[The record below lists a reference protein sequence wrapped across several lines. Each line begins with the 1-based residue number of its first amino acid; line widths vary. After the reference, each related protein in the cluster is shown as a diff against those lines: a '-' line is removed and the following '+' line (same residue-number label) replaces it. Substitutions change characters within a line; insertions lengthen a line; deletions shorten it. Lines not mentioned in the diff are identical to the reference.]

1 MILPAK
7 KWMYII
13 AHAQYADGK
22 PDTKQQ
28 NLTIALCAAHIKEIT
43 AMANEQNLRPCEH
56 KFTQEEAKKG
66 AQKSAEARRK
76 KRDLKLAMQALL
88 EADIKDKK
96 TGDVMSGAEAIAVAQ
111 YRKALKGD
119 AKAFELIR
127 DTSGQKPVEK
137 VEQVN
142 IDGEY
147 LDKVNELKAFF
158 NEEQGNS

>member
-1 MILPAK
+1 
-7 KWMYII
+7 
-13 AHAQYADGK
+13 
-22 PDTKQQ
+22 
-28 NLTIALCAAHIKEIT
+28 
-43 AMANEQNLRPCEH
+43 MANEQNLIPT
-56 KFTQEEAKKG
+56 TQRSESEARENSRKG
-66 AQKSAEARRK
+66 GIASGEARRK

-88 EADIKDKK
+88 EADVKDKR
-96 TGDVMSGAEAIAVAQ
+96 TGETMSGAEAIALAQ

-147 LDKVNELKAFF
+147 VDKINELKAFF
-158 NEEQGNS
+158 NGEEQQTDNTTNQGESK

>member
-1 MILPAK
+1 
-7 KWMYII
+7 
-13 AHAQYADGK
+13 
-22 PDTKQQ
+22 
-28 NLTIALCAAHIKEIT
+28 
-43 AMANEQNLRPCEH
+43 MANKEDNLKPFTSEQSR
-56 KFTQEEAKKG
+56 EEAAKNGSKG
-66 AQKSAEARRK
+66 GKASGEARRK

-88 EADIKDKK
+88 EADVKDKR
-96 TGDVMSGAEAIAVAQ
+96 TGETMSGAEAIALAQ

-147 LDKVNELKAFF
+147 VDKINELKAFF
-158 NEEQGNS
+158 NGEEQRTDNTTNQGESK

>member
-1 MILPAK
+1 
-7 KWMYII
+7 
-13 AHAQYADGK
+13 
-22 PDTKQQ
+22 
-28 NLTIALCAAHIKEIT
+28 
-43 AMANEQNLRPCEH
+43 MANEQNLKPCEH

-88 EADIKDKK
+88 EADVKDKR
-96 TGDVMSGAEAIAVAQ
+96 TGETMSGAEAIALAQ

-147 LDKVNELKAFF
+147 VDKINELKAFF
-158 NEEQGNS
+158 NGEEQRTDNTTNQGESK

>member
-1 MILPAK
+1 
-7 KWMYII
+7 
-13 AHAQYADGK
+13 
-22 PDTKQQ
+22 
-28 NLTIALCAAHIKEIT
+28 
-43 AMANEQNLRPCEH
+43 MANEQNLRPCEH

-88 EADIKDKK
+88 EADIKDKR
-96 TGDVMSGAEAIAVAQ
+96 TGETMSGAEAIALAQ
-111 YRKALKGD
+111 YRKAMKGD
-119 AKAFELIR
+119 AKAFELVR

-147 LDKVNELKAFF
+147 LDKISELRAFF
-158 NEEQGNS
+158 DGEEQQTDNTTNQGESK

>member
-1 MILPAK
+1 
-7 KWMYII
+7 
-13 AHAQYADGK
+13 
-22 PDTKQQ
+22 
-28 NLTIALCAAHIKEIT
+28 
-43 AMANEQNLRPCEH
+43 MANEQNLKPNSKRSPKEVR
-56 KFTQEEAKKG
+56 ENGAKG
-66 AQKSAEARRK
+66 GIASGEARRR

-96 TGDVMSGAEAIAVAQ
+96 TGETLSGAEAIAVAQ
-111 YRKALKGD
+111 YRKALRGD

-147 LDKVNELKAFF
+147 IDKMNELKAYFDGKTS
-158 NEEQGNS
+158 QGNN

>member
-1 MILPAK
+1 
-7 KWMYII
+7 
-13 AHAQYADGK
+13 
-22 PDTKQQ
+22 
-28 NLTIALCAAHIKEIT
+28 
-43 AMANEQNLRPCEH
+43 MANKEDNLKPFTSEQSR
-56 KFTQEEAKKG
+56 EEAAKNGAKG
-66 AQKSAEARRK
+66 GKASGEARRK

-88 EADIKDKK
+88 EADVKDKR
-96 TGDVMSGAEAIAVAQ
+96 TGETMSGAEAIALAQ

-147 LDKVNELKAFF
+147 VDKINELKAFF
-158 NEEQGNS
+158 NGEEQQTDNTTNQGESK